1 MYDALLPGVIRLLM
15 VIIAEQAF
23 TCSVGGSG
31 DNRLPGRA
39 FDNSGMKM
47 IQGDQESPPSG
58 GRGCASRYAFQVS
71 LASAVVSIFSIS

>member
-31 DNRLPGRA
+31 KDRLPDGA
-39 FDNSGMKM
+39 FDDAGVKM
-47 IQGDQESPPSG
+47 I
-58 GRGCASRYAFQVS
+58 
-71 LASAVVSIFSIS
+71 